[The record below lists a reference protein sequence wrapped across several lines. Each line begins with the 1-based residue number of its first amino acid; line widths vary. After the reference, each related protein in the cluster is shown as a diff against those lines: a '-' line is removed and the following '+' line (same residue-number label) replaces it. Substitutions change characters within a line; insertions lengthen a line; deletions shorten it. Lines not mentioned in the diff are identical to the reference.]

1 MNTEYKGLKMKKN
14 KSKMFRSL
22 EVWKFRSLKSLNCL
36 AAKKFIPSLGGGLGR
51 GLRLIG
57 KHLAFSLIEL
67 MISLIAISVI
77 TAAFTPVIS

>member
-1 MNTEYKGLKMKKN
+1 
-14 KSKMFRSL
+14 MFYCICTRTIARIRQLGS
-22 EVWKFRSLKSLNCL
+22 L
-36 AAKKFIPSLGGGLGR
+36 AAKRFIPSLGGGLGR

-77 TAAFTPVIS
+77 TAAFTPVISKKIKSGNLTIGDSG